1 MANSDKDIL
10 ITPAKDTANLP
21 EISFVGLDNAPIQLK
36 VLDDNT
42 ISFEG
47 SSGQLFSI
55 NNNLTIGTIFS
66 VNDVSGIPSI
76 ETTAEGL
83 NYLSPYYGTT
93 LIGPG
98 VKQLTGI
105 SSTRPSLILNTKGN
119 NTTYDMEVF
128 ANHGISDGNYGGIT
142 FTQGS
147 SGSYNTQLAS
157 IRIEYTNAGYPHI
170 GFYTRSGTGEVRR
183 MHIQGGNSRDGN
195 VGIGAIEPG
204 GDYSQT
210 PGKLTINSGGTHSA
224 YNAICLTH
232 STNNNSDKGSS
243 ITCAPYNYSNPP
255 WTAIGVW
262 STSSSNI
269 IYFGGGG
276 WGNQAETT
284 EIWFYTGSGQ
294 GASARGSRRWNMTS
308 AGHFEPHTDAS
319 VNIGSTSKR
328 VNNIYTTDLHLSN
341 KDSQNVV
348 DGTWGDWTLQEGE
361 NDIYMLNNRNGKRF
375 KMVLQE
381 VQ

>member
-10 ITPAKDTANLP
+10 ITPGKDTANLP

-66 VNDVSGIPSI
+66 VNDVSGIPAI

-83 NYLSPYYGTT
+83 NYLSPYYGNTI
-93 LIGPG
+93 IGPG
-98 VKQLTGI
+98 SKQLTGI
-105 SSTRPSLILNTKGN
+105 DSTRPAFILNSNGN
-119 NTTYDMEVF
+119 NTRYDMEVF

-147 SGSYNTQLAS
+147 SGAYSTQLAS
-157 IRIEYTNAGYPHI
+157 IRIEYTNAGHPHI
-170 GFYTRSGTGEVRR
+170 GFYTRSGVGEVRR

-195 VGIGAIEPG
+195 VGINVSPG
-204 GDYSQT
+204 GGYLET

-232 STNNNSDKGSS
+232 NTSNNGNKGST
-243 ITCAPYNYSNPP
+243 ITGAPYSSSNPP
-255 WTAIGVW
+255 WTAFGVW
-262 STSSSNI
+262 STNSENNI
-269 IYFGGGG
+269 YIGGGG
-276 WGNQAETT
+276 WGNQAEATQ
-284 EIWFYTGSGQ
+284 IWFFTGSGQ
-294 GASARGSRRWNMTS
+294 GNNARGTRRWNMTS
-308 AGHFEPHTDAS
+308 AGNFEPHADAS
-319 VNIGSTSKR
+319 YNIGSTSNR

-341 KDSQNVV
+341 RGSKNVV

-361 NDIYMLNNRNGKRF
+361 EEIYMLNNRNGKRF